1 MAGRIALTV
10 EHSEGCADIRDCM
23 TVWLTAAAA
32 AEYSTVSEW
41 SIRRAVKDGELVAYP
56 VGKGG
61 RSYRLTAEDV
71 DIWMRSRSYE
81 PPR

>member
-1 MAGRIALTV
+1 
-10 EHSEGCADIRDCM
+10 M